1 MKTNRAYLILIL
13 SLFVVLSLKG
23 CSDAKENT
31 VSLEQRLDVEDPDYK
46 AEEVIP
52 EMSENIRFTAPNV
65 INPISANIDFVTTKA
80 ASSENDGNKKFIRKA
95 NLRLNVK
102 DIVFA
107 THQIEDV
114 IIQNKGFV
122 IKSVI
127 NNQRRYLGEIRI
139 SKDSMLVRWQN
150 QYTANLELKVRHTLL
165 DETLRKIAVYA
176 ESVNYRDVTADEITF
191 RLIGNEMEQQRKADK
206 AKRLHATSGAGKG
219 HKLEDLL
226 SAEEAIDE
234 ARMHADNAK
243 LEELQ
248 LYDEVEYSL
257 ITIVLR
263 EEIPAIQEVK
273 KAIDKEPE
281 AYRSNFFWKSL
292 DAIKAGWSGLLEFVT
307 ILLSIW
313 PAILIVGSMVYG
325 IIIYRRERNKK

>member
-1 MKTNRAYLILIL
+1 MKTNKVYLILIL

-23 CSDAKENT
+23 CSDAKENAL
-31 VSLEQRLDVEDPDYK
+31 SLEQKLDIEAPDYK
-46 AEEVIP
+46 AKEIIAD
-52 EMSENIRFTAPNV
+52 MSEDIRFTAPNM
-65 INPISANIDFVTTKA
+65 INPISANIDFVITKA
-80 ASSENDGNKKFIRKA
+80 ANSENDGDKKFIRRA

-102 DIVFA
+102 DIVLA

-114 IIQNKGFV
+114 IIGNKGFV

-127 NNQRRYLGEIRI
+127 DNQRRYLSETRI

-150 QYTANLELKVRHTLL
+150 RYTANLELKVRHTLL

-176 ESVNYRDVTADEITF
+176 ESVSYRDVTADEITF

-206 AKRLHATSGAGKG
+206 AKRLHAISGAGKG

-234 ARMHADNAK
+234 ARRNTDNAK

-257 ITIVLR
+257 ITIVLG
-263 EEIPAIQEVK
+263 EEAPVIQEVK
-273 KAIDKEPE
+273 KAIEKEPE
-281 AYRSNFFWKSL
+281 AYRSNFFWKSF
-292 DAIKAGWSGLLEFVT
+292 DAIKVGWSGLLEFVT
-307 ILLSIW
+307 ILLAIW
-313 PAILIVGSMVYG
+313 PAILIIGGIVYG
-325 IIIYRRERNKK
+325 IIIYRRKRKEK